1 MEEII
6 YNIYLQY
13 FLHQPPTL
21 PFAQIVNP
29 ARAHPTSQPKIQ
41 LYDRQNL
48 VKKKEKTN
56 SCQQDKDL

>member
-41 LYDRQNL
+41 LCDRQRQNL

-56 SCQQDKDL
+56 SWQ